1 MHTYTYVE
9 GEGDE
14 RSYFKEGQASRLK
27 AGFLCY
33 NLEAEF
39 SPFQKTSVLRFWIVG
54 RNRRLSCS
62 SQVSS

>member
-14 RSYFKEGQASRLK
+14 RSYFKGGQASRVK

-39 SPFQKTSVLRFWIVG
+39 PPFQKTSVSFLKAF
-54 RNRRLSCS
+54 S
-62 SQVSS
+62 